1 MVRKK
6 GSCRIC
12 NKRRVLDP
20 HHIISRGH
28 AKKTDQ
34 PDLITNPGNIVYIC
48 RKCHNQT
55 TASKSRYKIMK
66 ESQKPSV
73 EVIEIEALRAEV
85 RRMKE
90 RNRVSIRSIRD
101 LAKSEIEDKNTLKD
115 IEIQILEWENQM
127 LKEENNTL
135 RTNVDILNSL
145 SFEHHVYNEVQR
157 LSNQFDIFYRKTKKG
172 AVKTKNELESEVK
185 KSLTVL
191 KKTGRRLSKK
201 WAFE

>member
-1 MVRKK
+1 MGRRK

-12 NKRRVLDP
+12 NKKRVLDP

-34 PDLITNPGNIVYIC
+34 LDLITNPGNIVYIC

-55 TASKSRYKIMK
+55 TASKARYKIMK

-73 EVIEIEALRAEV
+73 EVIEIEVLKAEV
-85 RRMKE
+85 KRMKE
-90 RNRVSIRSIRD
+90 KNRISIRSIRN
-101 LAKSEIEDKNTLKD
+101 LAKAEIEDKNTLRD
-115 IEIQILEWENQM
+115 IEIHILEWENQM

-135 RTNVDILNSL
+135 RTNVDVLNSL
-145 SFEHHVYNEVQR
+145 SFEHHVSNEVQR

-172 AVKTKNELESEVK
+172 ALKTKKEFENEVK
-185 KSLTVL
+185 KSMTVL
-191 KKTGRRLSKK
+191 KKTGRVLKK
-201 WAFE
+201 KVGL